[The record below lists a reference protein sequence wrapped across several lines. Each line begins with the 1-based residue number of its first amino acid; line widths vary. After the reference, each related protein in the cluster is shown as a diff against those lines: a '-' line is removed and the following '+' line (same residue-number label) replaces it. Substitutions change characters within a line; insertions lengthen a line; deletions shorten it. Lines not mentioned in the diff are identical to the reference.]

1 MKPVNSST
9 YIDFDVENNEKD
21 PKFGVGDYVRIQNK
35 IIFAKCYAAKQSEE
49 VFAIKKIKHTVP
61 WTYIIED
68 LSREETIGTYYGTEL
83 QKKDQIEFLTENK
96 IRKR

>member
-1 MKPVNSST
+1 M
-9 YIDFDVENNEKD
+9 
-21 PKFGVGDYVRIQNK
+21 
-35 IIFAKCYAAKQSEE
+35 
-49 VFAIKKIKHTVP
+49 P

>member
-35 IIFAKCYAAKQSEE
+35 IIFAKCYAAK
-49 VFAIKKIKHTVP
+49 
-61 WTYIIED
+61 
-68 LSREETIGTYYGTEL
+68 
-83 QKKDQIEFLTENK
+83 
-96 IRKR
+96 